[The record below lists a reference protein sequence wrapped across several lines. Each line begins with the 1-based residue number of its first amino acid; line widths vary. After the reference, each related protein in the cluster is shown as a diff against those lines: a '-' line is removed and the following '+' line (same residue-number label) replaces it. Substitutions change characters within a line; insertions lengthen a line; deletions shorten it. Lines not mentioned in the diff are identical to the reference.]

1 MRLVTLILILIAP
14 TWAVASVNIF
24 DYKKFE
30 FIEET
35 GVDGQEHLSRLS
47 FKITGPYIN
56 SSKYLDRDTIK
67 FSLRTNITNR
77 NGYVEII
84 FDEGWLKPR
93 IYSVTSKSEAY
104 FGKSS
109 ISSSGKIDL
118 KYITDDEKALLTWI
132 IVNVR
137 EIIEFALSDRT
148 FSSSDKALNW
158 QKISESNF
166 IEKKLRTNFG
176 AVSGFDN
183 LIKAADRRNIQKPED
198 LQYIVKPLLSKLGY
212 FNGPFDTKLTAQTIK
227 GIKAFEYDYGLLPDG
242 KLVSNSELN
251 LLSDAATAAGVLN
264 NSEKEAPEDGKLNLL
279 QEQLFEVTRER
290 DGLIARLNETLF
302 DLTKSKND
310 LISYNSLQKD
320 NKALKIE
327 IDSLKKEIAS
337 LRKASKSEND
347 KASITKEA
355 LLQEFEKIY
364 TELDTLRA
372 ILNANLK
379 MSQQSTDD
387 IAALGE
393 LSKIANSTSLERQK
407 LLSENASL
415 KEELSSMLKQ
425 KADYDYLKKQLEA
438 EKQTVKD
445 LKESIEEVEAIDI
458 ETTEQLVSSLQMDLK
473 DSQDKVELL
482 KGYKLALE
490 EELEDLKEYSQILM
504 ADIKEWEDQLYPIML
519 AEHDKQEKQIDKLN
533 ETIKNL
539 KKENSQLSKD
549 LAYEMNIYDL
559 SSDPWGEIESSR
571 QEIKNL
577 KAEIAAL
584 KSGKNNRSKKTSK
597 DNKQSAESQ
606 TASFNDQIIPKL
618 GDSAIVYF
626 GNQKMTILDAIV
638 EGPDLV
644 FHPTNKNED
653 SVIYAYSSSSVT
665 RDYERLDFAIY
676 DRNSKISNF
685 VALDTSN
692 IMIGVMNGRKGR
704 ISKEIMK
711 SSEKALRKAANGKH
725 LLKFTGRFNIFTN
738 TVDDVYFSAK
748 KIEIVK

>member
-1 MRLVTLILILIAP
+1 MNTNMRLIALILILITP

-35 GVDGQEHLSRLS
+35 GVDGQEHLSHLS

-67 FSLRTNITNR
+67 FSLRTNINNR
-77 NGYVEII
+77 NRYVEII

-109 ISSSGKIDL
+109 IPSSGKIDL

-183 LIKAADRRNIQKPED
+183 LIKTADRRNIQKPED

-264 NSEKEAPEDGKLNLL
+264 NSKKEAPEDGKLNLV
-279 QEQLFEVTRER
+279 QEQLLEVTRER
-290 DGLIARLNETLF
+290 DGLIVRLNETLF

-327 IDSLKKEIAS
+327 IDSLK
-337 LRKASKSEND
+337 
-347 KASITKEA
+347 
-355 LLQEFEKIY
+355 
-364 TELDTLRA
+364 
-372 ILNANLK
+372 
-379 MSQQSTDD
+379 
-387 IAALGE
+387 
-393 LSKIANSTSLERQK
+393 
-407 LLSENASL
+407 
-415 KEELSSMLKQ
+415 EELSSMLKQ

-445 LKESIEEVEAIDI
+445 LKKSIKETEAIDI
-458 ETTEQLVSSLQMDLK
+458 ETTDQLVSNLQMDLK
-473 DSQDKVELL
+473 DSQDKVEMLE
-482 KGYKLALE
+482 GYNMALE
-490 EELEDLKEYSQILM
+490 EELEDLEEYSQILM
-504 ADIKEWEDQLYPIML
+504 ADIKEWEDQLYPLWL
-519 AEHDKQEKQIDKLN
+519 AENDKQEKQLDKLN

-584 KSGKNNRSKKTSK
+584 KSGKSNRSKKTSK
-597 DNKQSAESQ
+597 DNQQSAGPQ
-606 TASFNDQIIPKL
+606 TAGFTDQIIPRL
-618 GDSAIVYF
+618 GDSAVVYF

-653 SVIYAYSSSSVT
+653 SVIYAYTSSSVT

-676 DRNSKISNF
+676 DIDPKISSF
-685 VALDTSN
+685 ISLDFSN